1 MSAVHRIGEL
11 LIELTFESDAPRP
24 QPVPHER
31 LLELV
36 KGRMLPELEA
46 VLDEMDD
53 GRLRRV
59 ERLDIDLGDVPAHLL
74 DAELGE
80 RLRELLRGALGDA
93 LRANPG
99 VAADAGALAHD
110 AALFE
115 RFLRSGAV
123 DGRGDT
129 PAALLERLLAND
141 ALALPGIVR
150 RAAAVAGAVKRLAQ
164 QIDGGQLRRL
174 LPLLAQEAGAWL
186 ALVDAIGAALAG
198 DAGARRQQAR
208 TLWELVLAHVL
219 DAPCGEVTP
228 ALRAAAG
235 ALGADASAQ
244 TRALLLAIGIDSAS
258 RAPGPGDAQARF
270 AQALSAADAASIRAD
285 WDELV
290 AHHAP
295 ALRAVMLRRGAD
307 QALWQRIATHFPLSM
322 LDDMATLA
330 GSAATGRERDAWAG
344 AMFEALAPAAAADAR
359 IKQFV
364 RMLAEANPDYLP
376 FAWTALRTVHAD
388 ALAGA
393 MRGIGARHDV
403 WQRVAQRFPLALL
416 DELTMLLAPQ
426 ALSIPEQHVAARTP
440 AQARNAWLA
449 GMMHL
454 SAVPFD
460 AARYRAA
467 LRAPGTLV
475 VKLWQRIEA
484 CLATEADDQLPEILR
499 QEIAAHA
506 AGSVSPADFLR
517 AAWDDLRQGT
527 TFNPAAVEAR
537 AATAFVLRALLD
549 ADASAL
555 SDMAGEPARAAI
567 AHIGA
572 NAQVWTRVAQR
583 FPVAL
588 LDKMTMLMAPQ
599 APAVLH
605 RLGSAAVAERDC
617 WFASMM
623 HLAAEPFDAARYTA
637 AMTDAIG
644 TAAQARIVAALL
656 AADAASLPPDAFSA
670 YGGAA
675 RIAIASIGARS
686 DVWERVTQR
695 FPPDVLHRMTALLAP
710 QASELLRELPDC
722 GPERWL
728 ASFMHL
734 TVMPFDAA
742 SYAAALGLTWG
753 ADAGQR
759 IFSALLA
766 GDAANLPADIFSTHS
781 DAARA
786 VIARIGARG
795 DVWER
800 VAQRFPVDVLAR
812 MTALLAP
819 QSRPPVQDRKRWLA
833 SFVLLASGAGMEQG
847 IYSALLAGDAASLP
861 AGIFGAHRDA
871 TRAAIARIGARGDV
885 WERVAQ
891 RFPPDVLHRMTA
903 LLAPQAADVL
913 RGQPIRDP
921 EHWLASFMHLT
932 DAPFDAARYA
942 TALGVT
948 GRADIGQR
956 ILSALLSADA
966 ANLPADVFSEHSDAA
981 RAAIT
986 AIGARADVWERV
998 ARQFPLDVLG
1008 RMAALLAPQGEL
1020 PIHDRDR
1027 WLARFMQLAAKPSGP
1042 AAMDVTSRA
1051 DIGQRIRSAL
1061 LAADAAKLPAEI
1073 FDEHS
1078 DAAREAIARIGA
1090 RADVWERVA
1099 RQFPLDV
1106 LGRMTA
1112 LLAPQ
1117 GELPIHD
1124 RDRWLARF
1132 MQLAAKPSGPAAMG
1146 ATSRAEIAQRILS
1159 ALLAADTANLPED
1172 IFGEHSDV
1180 AREAIARI
1188 GARADV
1194 WEKVAQRFPLDVLDR
1209 MTALLAPQGAPPTQ
1223 DRNGWLA
1230 RFMQLAAKPSG
1241 PAAMDVTSRAAIVQR
1256 IWSALLAADA
1266 AKLPAE
1272 IFDEHSDAARE
1283 AIARIG
1289 ARADVW
1295 EKVAQRFPLDVLDR
1309 MTALLAPQ
1317 GAPPTQDR
1325 NRWLA
1330 RFMQLAAKPSGPA
1343 AMDVTSRADIV
1354 QRIWSALLAADAA
1367 NLPAEIF
1374 GEHSDAAREAIA
1386 RIGPRADAWERV
1398 AQRFQTDVLGRMMA
1412 LLAPQGEPPIQD
1424 RNRWLARFMQ
1434 LAAKPS
1440 GPAAMSVTSRA
1451 DIGQQIWSAL
1461 LAADAA
1467 NLPEDIFG
1475 EHSDATREAI
1485 ARIGARGDVW
1495 ERVARRFPL
1504 DVLERMTALLAPQAG
1519 LPIRDRDH
1527 WLATFMPLAA
1537 MPFDAHRHVAALV
1550 PGAPARQNQR
1560 TPAIPVLRERID
1572 SAADPERLILSA
1584 LMSSDADAFEA
1595 ALRDVQDD
1603 GARKAIAHIGA
1614 RFDVWQ
1620 AVAQRFPPALLGRIT
1635 ALLAPRA
1642 AIILRDLHAGAHA
1655 AAIPE
1660 RRRWLASI
1668 MHLTTTPFDAARY
1681 AAAMSA
1687 VAIDTGSEAD
1697 TESAQRILSALL
1709 AADAAALQPDTL
1721 VVHAD
1726 AARQA
1731 IARIGARAD
1740 VWQPVARRFP
1750 LALLDEMTAL
1760 MAPAAPA
1767 ILRQPP
1773 IASGGAALP
1782 ARERWLASIMHLA
1795 ATPFDPVRYAAAVGA
1810 PVPPDARS
1818 GDTAQPLQRI
1828 LAALGD
1834 ADAAALTPDLL
1845 STHDDAARQA
1855 IARTGARFDVWQRV
1869 ALRFPLALLDEL
1881 TTLVAPQA
1889 PAILRG
1895 IAAASG
1901 APARDLWLASIM
1913 HLAVTP
1919 FDAQRYSAALRAP
1932 SAHMIDLWRQVAAR
1946 TAAVENQLQR
1956 DMQMQ
1961 AIAAHAAHSASPPDF
1976 LRAAHDALGHA
1987 QRIDLTAVD
1996 ARARTAFLLRAL
2008 VDGDPAGL
2016 TPAVFAGLGDHARK
2030 AIMDIGA
2037 RAAVWEP
2044 VAQDFPTQVLDALS
2058 ALLEPHA
2065 ASTPAS
2071 DRARWLA
2078 AIMRLTAAPAP
2089 AAQAATPAAHGDTTS
2104 RLRQAI
2110 KAHMASPDSVLQHAI
2125 DAHAERSADTAGF
2138 LRVVLTA
2145 LEAGAEID
2153 LEAIAGQVDSQPAAA
2168 EPPPA
2173 SAAPSTP
2180 EDPMP
2185 AAPTIHAQSDPDVLR
2200 RIAAHLDNAGEHGKT
2215 LLGAAQ
2221 AHASRSAAP
2230 QAYLGQVLDDL
2241 ANERAVDL
2249 DDLDQRFAAA
2259 PPPAPKRAAV
2269 SCARALAAHAPA
2281 QRAALAHLLHGAGDD
2296 SAQFSAGLLDS
2307 VVTLLAGADLEAVQR
2322 CAREV
2327 GGALA
2332 RDLPAPAAARIGMR
2346 TRQFAFGWFF
2356 EQRLRFEPAAYAR
2369 SLASHLTEPA
2379 GVAAP
2384 AQRHASA
2391 LRPALTP
2398 ATASLLDDE
2407 CDALYLSNAGQVLA
2421 GPYLPRLFAMV
2432 GLTEGARFKNA
2443 EAAERAVHLV
2453 QFIVSGQ
2460 TDCPEY
2466 QLGLN
2471 KVLCGLKLSAPIVRE
2486 IVPTGEEREAV
2497 DTMLRAMI
2505 AHWKTIGNTSP
2516 DGLRQAFLQRPG
2528 SMHLKDDAWRLKV
2541 EAGSFDMLL
2550 DALPWS
2556 FSVIRHPWMERAV
2569 HVEWR

>member
-11 LIELTFESDAPRP
+11 LVELTFESDAPRP

-36 KGRMLPELEA
+36 KGRMLPELET

-53 GRLRRV
+53 GRLRRI

-99 VAADAGALAHD
+99 VAAGAGTLAHD
-110 AALFE
+110 AARFE
-115 RFLRSGAV
+115 RFLRSGAI

-164 QIDGGQLRRL
+164 QIDGEQLRRL

-258 RAPGPGDAQARF
+258 RAPGPDDAQARF
-270 AQALSAADAASIRAD
+270 AQALSAADVASIRAD

-307 QALWQRIATHFPLSM
+307 QALWQRVATHFPLSM

-330 GSAATGRERDAWAG
+330 GSAATGRKRDAWAG

-376 FAWTALRTVHAD
+376 SAWTELRRVHAD

-403 WQRVAQRFPLALL
+403 WQRVARRFPLALL

-426 ALSIPEQHVAARTP
+426 ALSIPEQRVAAHTP

-467 LRAPGTLV
+467 LRAPGALV

-484 CLATEADDQLPEILR
+484 CLATEEDDQLPEILR

-527 TFNPAAVEAR
+527 TLDPAAVEAR
-537 AATAFVLRALLD
+537 AATAFVLRALLG

-572 NAQVWTRVAQR
+572 NAPVWTLVAQR

-599 APAVLH
+599 APAILH
-605 RLGSAAVAERDC
+605 RLGSAALAERDC

-623 HLAAEPFDAARYTA
+623 HLAAVPFDAARYTA

-644 TAAQARIVAALL
+644 AAAQARIVAALL

-734 TVMPFDAA
+734 TAMPFDAA

-800 VAQRFPVDVLAR
+800 VAQRFPLDVLAR

-833 SFVLLASGAGMEQG
+833 SFMHLASGAGMEQG

-861 AGIFGAHRDA
+861 ADIFGTHNDA
-871 TRAAIARIGARGDV
+871 TLAAIARIGARGDV

-903 LLAPQAADVL
+903 LLAPQAADAL
-913 RGQPIRDP
+913 REQPIRDP
-921 EHWLASFMHLT
+921 ERWLASFMHLT

-942 TALGVT
+942 TAMGVT

-956 ILSALLSADA
+956 ILSALLSAGA

-1008 RMAALLAPQGEL
+1008 RM
-1020 PIHDRDR
+1020 
-1027 WLARFMQLAAKPSGP
+1027 
-1042 AAMDVTSRA
+1042 
-1051 DIGQRIRSAL
+1051 
-1061 LAADAAKLPAEI
+1061 
-1073 FDEHS
+1073 
-1078 DAAREAIARIGA
+1078 
-1090 RADVWERVA
+1090 
-1099 RQFPLDV
+1099 
-1106 LGRMTA
+1106 TA

-1117 GELPIHD
+1117 GEPPIHD

-1146 ATSRAEIAQRILS
+1146 ATSRADIAQRIFS
-1159 ALLAADTANLPED
+1159 ALLAADAANLPED

-1180 AREAIARI
+1180 ARE
-1188 GARADV
+1188 
-1194 WEKVAQRFPLDVLDR
+1194 
-1209 MTALLAPQGAPPTQ
+1209 T
-1223 DRNGWLA
+1223 
-1230 RFMQLAAKPSG
+1230 
-1241 PAAMDVTSRAAIVQR
+1241 
-1256 IWSALLAADA
+1256 
-1266 AKLPAE
+1266 
-1272 IFDEHSDAARE
+1272 
-1283 AIARIG
+1283 IARIG

-1343 AMDVTSRADIV
+1343 AMDVTSRAAIV
-1354 QRIWSALLAADAA
+1354 QRIRSALLAADAA
-1367 NLPAEIF
+1367 KLPAEIF
-1374 GEHSDAAREAIA
+1374 DEHSDAAREAIA
-1386 RIGPRADAWERV
+1386 RIGPRADVWERV
-1398 AQRFQTDVLGRMMA
+1398 AQRFRTDVLGRMMA

-1424 RNRWLARFMQ
+1424 RNRWLARLMQ

-1440 GPAAMSVTSRA
+1440 GPAAMGVTSRA

-1504 DVLERMTALLAPQAG
+1504 DVLERMTALLAPQAE

-1527 WLATFMPLAA
+1527 WLASFMPLAA

-1620 AVAQRFPPALLGRIT
+1620 GVAQRFPLALLGRIT

-1660 RRRWLASI
+1660 RQRWLASI

-1687 VAIDTGSEAD
+1687 LAIDTGSEAD

-1709 AADAAALQPDTL
+1709 AADAAALLPDTL

-1795 ATPFDPVRYAAAVGA
+1795 AIPFDPVRYAAAVGA

-1946 TAAVENQLQR
+1946 TAAVENQLER

-1976 LRAAHDALGHA
+1976 LRAAHDALGHG
-1987 QRIDLTAVD
+1987 QRIDLAAVD

-2008 VDGDPAGL
+2008 VDGDAAGL

-2044 VAQDFPTQVLDALS
+2044 VAQDFPAQVLDALS
-2058 ALLEPHA
+2058 AMLEPQA
-2065 ASTPAS
+2065 ARTPAP

-2089 AAQAATPAAHGDTTS
+2089 AAQAATPAAHGDTTG

-2173 SAAPSTP
+2173 SAAPSPP

-2230 QAYLGQVLDDL
+2230 QAYLGHVLDDL

-2249 DDLDQRFAAA
+2249 DDLDQRFAA

-2332 RDLPAPAAARIGMR
+2332 RDLPAPAAARIGLR

-2369 SLASHLTEPA
+2369 ALASHLTEPA

-2391 LRPALTP
+2391 LRPAQTP

-2486 IVPTGEEREAV
+2486 IVPTGEELEAV